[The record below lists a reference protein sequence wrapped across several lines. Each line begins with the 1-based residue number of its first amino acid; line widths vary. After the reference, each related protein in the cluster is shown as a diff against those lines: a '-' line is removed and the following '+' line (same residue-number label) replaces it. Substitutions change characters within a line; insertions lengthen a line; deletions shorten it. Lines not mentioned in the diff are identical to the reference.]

1 MTVWYIIKSNV
12 IEGKKEG
19 EKPTMAMS
27 EKAKA
32 QLREAALRQKAERD
46 YRRQV
51 EAELALLPSCKQC
64 ANCVNSCKQDTR
76 VLSVSCLKKIVKK

>member
-1 MTVWYIIKSNV
+1 MTVWYTIKSNV
-12 IEGKKEG
+12 IESKKEG
-19 EKPTMAMS
+19 EKPTMAID

-32 QLREAALRQKAERD
+32 KFAEIRLRQKAEND

-64 ANCVNSCKQDTR
+64 VNCVNDCKQDTR
-76 VLSVSCLKKIVKK
+76 VLSVFCLKKIVNK